1 VTTGPIRFA
10 EIPVKELMQRRIQ
23 EVLLVCSKY
32 DKFILEEDGRVD
44 EQIFQEYTTL
54 NLRYPPR
61 FTQVESA
68 EQALTTLSE
77 RSYDL
82 VISMLSVDRPQALQ
96 SVESIR
102 RTVPDVPVV
111 VLTPFTREVSLL
123 LEDVPTRGRFEFFA
137 WLGDD
142 GILLAIIKLIE
153 DRMNAAADVIAAGVQ
168 TIILVEDSVRY
179 YSSFLPLIYR
189 LLIQQARS
197 IMDEGLNEWEQT
209 MRMRCRPKILLAR
222 NWEEAVDLYDRFGDH
237 TVGVISDITFPRGG
251 AEDPTAGLELGRRIR
266 ARDPNLPVLLQSSDP
281 KRAAEAKVIDCGFL
295 HKDARGLHVTLRRYI
310 RRNYGFGSLRFTD
323 PVKGSALETV
333 KDLQGLQALLRD
345 IDPGSYLHHL
355 RRGDVTR
362 WLRTRALF
370 PPADRI
376 DAELRE
382 ESDAVAARD
391 RSYEIITAY
400 RRFVSS
406 GTIAR
411 FDRERYDEYLSFA
424 RIGDGSLGGK
434 GRGLAFIDLALKRSE
449 IIHRYEGITV
459 SIPRTVVL
467 STSVF
472 QDFVERNAIAD
483 RIDPELKDDD
493 ILDLFVSGS
502 FSEDVRADLRTLL
515 EVNRS
520 PLAVRSSS
528 LLEDSLSQPF
538 AGIYATYLLP
548 NISADIAG
556 RLADLETAIKAVYA
570 STWYKAA
577 RDYMAATGNLI
588 TEEMMAVV
596 IQELV
601 GTCHDQR
608 CYPSIAGIARSLNY
622 YPVEDE
628 RPEDGVAQIAIGLGA
643 MVVEGGA
650 ALRFSPRHPRSVPQ
664 LSDAETAVRT
674 GQKTLYALDLS
685 RPSFVVSTD
694 DATTLIEEDLEV
706 AREDPSFPLLVS
718 SWDFENGMLRDGYR
732 EGAVPVPTFAGIL
745 KHGRFPLAEI
755 LQDLLGL
762 AEREMGVP
770 VEIEFAVDLNPG
782 VGRPAVFSFLQVR
795 PIVEGLEA
803 DEIELDRGD
812 AERAIVYSCTALG
825 NGVSRD
831 LEDLIYVRP
840 DRFDPARSREIAE
853 TIGGLN
859 TELGAESRRYVLIV
873 PGRLGSRD
881 PWLGIPTQ
889 WYQVSNARAIVEVT
903 PASLNVESSQGSHF
917 FHNITALRIAYLTVD
932 TLRNAEETVDFD
944 WLDQQEA
951 RFETD
956 AVRYLRFDRPLVAK
970 IAGAARIGAIL
981 PPEDSVSR

>member
-1 VTTGPIRFA
+1 MKTGPIRFE
-10 EIPVKELMQRRIQ
+10 EIPVKQLMQRRIQ

-44 EQIFQEYTTL
+44 EQIFREYTAL

-61 FTQVESA
+61 FTQVDTVEGARA
-68 EQALTTLSE
+68 ELAE

-82 VISMLSVDRPQALQ
+82 IISMLSIDRPHALQ

-102 RTVPDVPVV
+102 QAVPGTPVA
-111 VLTPFTREVSLL
+111 VLTPFSREASLL
-123 LEDVPTRGRFEFFA
+123 LEDVPTRRRFEFFA

-142 GILLAIIKLIE
+142 AILLAIIKLME
-153 DRMNAAADVIAAGVQ
+153 DRMNVAADVAAAGVQ

-197 IMDEGLNEWEQT
+197 IMDEGLNAWEQT

-222 NWEEAVDLYDRFGDH
+222 SWEEAVDLYEQFADH
-237 TVGVISDITFPRGG
+237 TLGVISDITFPKNGV
-251 AEDPTAGLELGRRIR
+251 EDRQAGLDLGRLIR
-266 ARDPNLPVLLQSSDP
+266 RRDPDLPILMQSSDP
-281 KRAAEAKVIDCGFL
+281 RRAAEAKAIGCGFL

-310 RRNYGFGSLRFTD
+310 RRNYGFGTLRFTD
-323 PVKGSALETV
+323 PETGATIESV
-333 KDLQGLQALLRD
+333 DDLQALQNVLLRL
-345 IDPGSYLHHL
+345 PEASFLHHL

-376 DAELRE
+376 NEEPADTDDAAL
-382 ESDAVAARD
+382 ARD
-391 RSYEIITAY
+391 RSFEIITAY
-400 RRFVSS
+400 RRFLSS

-411 FDRERYDEYLSFA
+411 FDRDRYDEYLSFA

-449 IIHRYEGITV
+449 IRHAREGIVV

-467 STSVF
+467 STAVF
-472 QDFVERNAIAD
+472 QDFIERNAVAD
-483 RIDPELKDDD
+483 RLDAELGDEE

-502 FSEDVRADLRTLL
+502 FSEEIRSDLRAVLD
-515 EVNRS
+515 VNRA

-548 NISADIAG
+548 NQASDIAS
-556 RLADLETAIKAVYA
+556 RLADLETAIKGVYA
-570 STWYKAA
+570 STWYRVS

-588 TEEMMAVV
+588 TEEKMAVV

-601 GTCHDQR
+601 GSCYENR
-608 CYPSIAGIARSLNY
+608 CYPSISGIARSLNY
-622 YPVEDE
+622 YPVESE
-628 RPEDGVAQIAIGLGA
+628 QPEDGVAQIAVGLGA

-650 ALRFSPRHPRSVPQ
+650 SLRFSPRHPRSVPQ
-664 LSDAETAVRT
+664 LSDAETAVRSA
-674 GQKTLYALDLS
+674 QKKLYALDLG
-685 RPSFVVSTD
+685 RRSFVVSTD
-694 DATTLIEEDLEV
+694 DSSTLLEEDLEV
-706 AREDPSFPLLVS
+706 AREDPSFSLLVS
-718 SWDFENGMLRDGYR
+718 SWDYENAILRDGYR
-732 EGAVPVPTFAGIL
+732 EDAIPVPTFAGIL

-755 LQDLLGL
+755 LEDLLGL
-762 AEREMGVP
+762 VEREMGVP
-770 VEIEFAVDLNPG
+770 VEIEFAVNLNPPA
-782 VGRPAVFSFLQVR
+782 GRPVEFSFLQVR

-803 DEIELDRGD
+803 DEIELERSEV
-812 AERAIVYSCTALG
+812 ARAIVYSRTALG

-840 DRFDPARSREIAE
+840 DMFDPADSREIAN
-853 TIGGLN
+853 TIGRIN
-859 TELGAESRRYVLIV
+859 EELTSRSRRYVLIV

-889 WYQVSNARAIVEVT
+889 WHQVSNARAIVEVT
-903 PASLNVESSQGSHF
+903 LESLNVEASQGSHF

-932 TLRNAEETVDFD
+932 PYRNPDEHVDFA
-944 WLDQQEA
+944 WLDAQVALREEGA
-951 RFETD
+951 VRHVRFE
-956 AVRYLRFDRPLVAK
+956 RPLVAK
-970 IAGAARIGAIL
+970 IAGASRIGAIL
-981 PPEDSVSR
+981 PS

>member
-1 VTTGPIRFA
+1 MNAGPIRFA
-10 EIPVKELMQRRIQ
+10 EIPVKQLMQRRIQ

-44 EQIFQEYTTL
+44 EQIFQEYTAL

-61 FTQVESA
+61 FTQVESVESALATLA
-68 EQALTTLSE
+68 E
-77 RSYDL
+77 RPFDL
-82 VISMLSVDRPQALQ
+82 VISMLSIDRPHALR

-102 RTVPDVPVV
+102 HAVPETPVV
-111 VLTPFTREVSLL
+111 VLTPFSREVSLL
-123 LEDVPTRGRFEFFA
+123 LEDVPTRERFEFFA

-142 GILLAIIKLIE
+142 GILLAIIKLME
-153 DRMNAAADVIAAGVQ
+153 DRMNVAADVAAAGVQ
-168 TIILVEDSVRY
+168 AIILVEDSVRY

-222 NWEEAVDLYDRFGDH
+222 TWEEAVDLYERFADH
-237 TVGVISDITFPRGG
+237 TLGIISDITFPRAGE
-251 AEDPTAGLELGRRIR
+251 EDSTAGLDLGRLVRR
-266 ARDPNLPVLLQSSDP
+266 RDPDLPMLLQSSDP
-281 KRAAEAKVIDCGFL
+281 KRAAEAKAIDCGFL

-310 RRNYGFGSLRFTD
+310 RRNYGFGSLRFVD
-323 PVKGSALETV
+323 PSTGTTLATV
-333 KDLQGLQALLRD
+333 DDLQALQNVL
-345 IDPGSYLHHL
+345 PELPPESYLHHL

-376 DAELRE
+376 DSDLRG

-424 RIGDGSLGGK
+424 RVGDGSLGGK
-434 GRGLAFIDLALKRSE
+434 GRGLAFVDLALKRSD
-449 IIHRYEGITV
+449 IVHAYEGVSV

-467 STSVF
+467 STSIF
-472 QDFVERNAIAD
+472 QEFIERNAIAD
-483 RIDPELKDDD
+483 RLDPELGDED

-502 FSEDVRADLRTLL
+502 FSDDVREDLRAVLA
-515 EVNRS
+515 VNRA

-548 NISADIAG
+548 NRATDIAS

-570 STWYKAA
+570 STWYQSS

-588 TEEMMAVV
+588 TEEKMAVV
-596 IQELV
+596 LQELV
-601 GTCHDQR
+601 GTCHGDR
-608 CYPSIAGIARSLNY
+608 CYPSISGIARSLNY
-622 YPVEDE
+622 YPLEEE

-650 ALRFSPRHPRSVPQ
+650 SLRFSPRHPRAIPQ
-664 LSDAETAVRT
+664 LVDAETALRT
-674 GQKTLYALDLS
+674 GQKTLYALDLA
-685 RPSFVVSTD
+685 RQSFVVSTD
-694 DATTLIEEDLEV
+694 DASTLIEEDLEV

-718 SWDFENGMLRDGYR
+718 SYDFESGMLRDGYR
-732 EGAVPVPTFAGIL
+732 EGSVPVPTFAGIL
-745 KHGRFPLAEI
+745 KYDRFPLAAI
-755 LQDLLGL
+755 LRDLLEL
-762 AEREMGVP
+762 ADREMGVP
-770 VEIEFAVDLNPG
+770 VEIEFALDLNPAP
-782 VGRPAVFSFLQVR
+782 GRPAVFSFLQVR

-803 DEIELDRGD
+803 DEIQLNQREVD
-812 AERAIVYSCTALG
+812 RAIVYSRTALG

-840 DRFDPARSREIAE
+840 ERFDPAQSREIAE
-853 TIGGLN
+853 TIGRLN
-859 TELGAESRRYVLIV
+859 ARLGAETRRYVLIV

-889 WYQVSNARAIVEVT
+889 WYQVSNARAIVEVAT
-903 PASLNVESSQGSHF
+903 ASLNVESSQGSHF
-917 FHNITALRIAYLTVD
+917 FHNITALRIAYLTVNPH
-932 TLRNAEETVDFD
+932 RNRDETVDFD
-944 WLDQQEA
+944 LLDRREA
-951 RFETD
+951 LFEEG
-956 AVRYLRFDRPLVAK
+956 AVRHLRFDRPLVAK
-970 IAGAARIGAIL
+970 IAGASRIGAIL
-981 PPEDSVSR
+981 PPEDPTIR